1 MLATCSRFRFNVSP
15 TADWTVFVAAQFA
28 RLAHSLTGK
37 FLISDLRL
45 QLLQEGL
52 EAGGVGYSAE
62 RLELS
67 HVGDFIF
74 EECLEQDGVLEHI
87 VEDQAS
93 DEVVIEINR
102 LVQDSLL
109 LDEFLAQVGLIFNK
123 VVELLGLAL

>member
-1 MLATCSRFRFNVSP
+1 M
-15 TADWTVFVAAQFA
+15 
-28 RLAHSLTGK
+28 
-37 FLISDLRL
+37 

-123 VVELLGLAL
+123 IVELLGLAL